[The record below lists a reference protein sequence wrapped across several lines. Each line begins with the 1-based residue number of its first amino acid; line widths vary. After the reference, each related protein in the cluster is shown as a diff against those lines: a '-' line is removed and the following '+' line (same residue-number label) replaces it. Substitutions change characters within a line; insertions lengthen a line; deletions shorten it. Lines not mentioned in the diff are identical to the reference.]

1 MWDEILPLISWV
13 KNYSLILAQILGV
26 IYNLMCEVTM
36 TMFCTSQCHK
46 SVKVL
51 NVMNEDVM
59 VLKDALANLN
69 TQKSTFRK
77 LKA

>member
-1 MWDEILPLISWV
+1 
-13 KNYSLILAQILGV
+13 
-26 IYNLMCEVTM
+26 MCEVTM